1 VALRDYQAWH
11 DEYDRPGSKLHLRLL
26 VVQDLIAQALDDLAP
41 GPVRMLSMCAGQ
53 GRDVL
58 TVARRHRRG
67 GDIAGRLV
75 ELDPGNVAAARAT
88 IADAGLAGIEA
99 VEADAGVSDAYA
111 GAAPADLVLACGI
124 FGNVS
129 DADIETTVRFLPA
142 LCVPGAWVVWTR
154 GPREDGLI
162 DRIQGWFVEAGFAPR
177 ALVVPEGVR
186 FGVGAHR
193 LDATPVPLTAG
204 TRLFTFRR

>member
-11 DEYDRPGSKLHLRLL
+11 DDYDRPGSRLHLRLL
-26 VVQDLIAQALDDLAP
+26 VVQDLIAQALDDLPP

-53 GRDVL
+53 GRDIL

-75 ELDPGNVAAARAT
+75 ELDPGNVAVANAV
-88 IADAGLAGIEA
+88 IADGGLAGIEA
-99 VEADAGVSDAYA
+99 VEGDAGVSDAYA
-111 GAAPADLVLACGI
+111 GAVPAELVLACGI

-129 DADIETTVRFLPA
+129 DADIEATVRFLPA
-142 LCVPGAWVVWTR
+142 LCAPGAWVVWTR
-154 GPREDGLI
+154 FPREDGLV
-162 DRIQGWFVEAGFAPR
+162 DRIQGWFAEVGFAPQ
-177 ALVVPEGVR
+177 ALVVPESLH

-193 LDATPVPLTAG
+193 FEASPALLAPG